1 MVPAKAPDS
10 VPAWVRADSNLSGPS
25 ASIPFRFRKNLLIV
39 QFRQEATQVE
49 RQAAVDLVSGS
60 VVGGSGNDIYLVRV
74 ADPGGGSALVQASK
88 RLQEAP
94 DRVPACSPPIR
105 ASGASRYIPMR
116 FLRNIVGVQ
125 FTSDATASQRQTA
138 IDLIQGRVIGGPRAA
153 GIYLVRVEDPGDGSG
168 IMKAVER
175 LEALPSVAGATPDL
189 ATTPND

>member
-1 MVPAKAPDS
+1 MVPAKAPAS

-49 RQAAVDLVSGS
+49 RQAAVDLVSDS

-94 DRVPACSPPIR
+94 DRVPAWLSADSSFRGLTVHPDAVSPEHR
-105 ASGASRYIPMR
+105 RGS
-116 FLRNIVGVQ
+116 V
-125 FTSDATASQRQTA
+125 TSDATASQRQTA